1 MESQSA
7 SALEQPTADAD
18 AVAGPVPGVLELEDG
33 TRFAGTFFGSVRDSD
48 GEVVFNTG
56 MVGYVE
62 SLTDPSYR
70 GQILVLT
77 YPLIGNYGVPD
88 FEKAAARFES
98 DSIQVRGLVVANYVE
113 ACAHWEAR
121 SSLGRWLQEQNVVGL
136 TGVDSRELTK
146 ILRSRGTMLGRIVAG
161 RGTESAFSVRD
172 PNASDLVREV
182 TAKETVSHAPENGR
196 DPHHI
201 IVVDCGCKRSILHE
215 LLERGCRVTVVPYNH
230 DLSALECDG
239 ILLSNGPGDPA
250 VCTATIAQVAQLL
263 ARPHSVPIAGICLGC
278 QILALAAGGA
288 TYKLPFGHRGQNQP
302 VREEGTQSC
311 RITSQN
317 HGYAVQAEGLP
328 PGWEVWFTNLNDGT
342 VEGIRHTSRPFF
354 AVQFHPEAAPGPTD
368 SRDFF
373 DMFLQ
378 AVRHE

>member
-1 MESQSA
+1 
-7 SALEQPTADAD
+7 
-18 AVAGPVPGVLELEDG
+18 
-33 TRFAGTFFGSVRDSD
+33 
-48 GEVVFNTG
+48 
-56 MVGYVE
+56 
-62 SLTDPSYR
+62 
-70 GQILVLT
+70 
-77 YPLIGNYGVPD
+77 
-88 FEKAAARFES
+88 
-98 DSIQVRGLVVANYVE
+98 
-113 ACAHWEAR
+113 
-121 SSLGRWLQEQNVVGL
+121 
-136 TGVDSRELTK
+136 
-146 ILRSRGTMLGRIVAG
+146 
-161 RGTESAFSVRD
+161 
-172 PNASDLVREV
+172 
-182 TAKETVSHAPENGR
+182 
-196 DPHHI
+196 
-201 IVVDCGCKRSILHE
+201 VDCGCKRSILRE

-250 VCTATIAQVAQLL
+250 VCTATIAQVAELL